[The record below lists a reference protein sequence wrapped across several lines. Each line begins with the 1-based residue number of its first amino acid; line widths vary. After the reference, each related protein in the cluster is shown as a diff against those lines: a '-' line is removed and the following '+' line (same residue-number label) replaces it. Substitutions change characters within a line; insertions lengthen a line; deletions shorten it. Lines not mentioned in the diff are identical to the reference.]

1 MHIAENE
8 KACFEENSKG
18 VADQTFDKEIM
29 CTLRNLI
36 WSAEPCGQKPGRE
49 MGLHQQK
56 HCQVDLK
63 RTEKVNWRKAVRLL
77 RSHRT
82 RTQDSL
88 ASNMHYSSRKEKN
101 GSECDSET
109 TRAASLV
116 SEWCCTLSAN
126 KPYDPWLEPRA
137 QGCLEPWGGIAT
149 SVGPEGGSL
158 SQRGSFPKQHLMEFA
173 SLGIELTWNPLLF
186 SSFLLLS
193 FGVRMCILCSFH
205 HCISETHNLPGFTG
219 SQLERN
225 FASWSTVPW
234 VLPIPYL
241 DGF

>member
-1 MHIAENE
+1 M
-8 KACFEENSKG
+8 
-18 VADQTFDKEIM
+18 
-29 CTLRNLI
+29 
-36 WSAEPCGQKPGRE
+36 
-49 MGLHQQK
+49 
-56 HCQVDLK
+56 DLK

-77 RSHRT
+77 KSRRT

-88 ASNMHYSSRKEKN
+88 ASNMHYSSRKEIN

-109 TRAASLV
+109 TRATSLV

-126 KPYDPWLEPRA
+126 KPYDLWLEPQA

-149 SVGPEGGSL
+149 SVRPEGGAL
-158 SQRGSFPKQHLMEFA
+158 SQRGSFSKQHLMEFA
-173 SLGIELTWNPLLF
+173 LLGIELTWNPLLL

-205 HCISETHNLPGFTG
+205 HSISETYNLPGFTG

-225 FASWSTVPW
+225 FASWSIVPW

-241 DGF
+241 DDF